1 MTKPLTV
8 LDYSRRI
15 ERVVDHIADHLH
27 EPLDL
32 ERLAAVACFS
42 PYHFHRIYRAITG
55 ETAAEALRRLRL
67 QRAAGELVEGHPAI
81 ARIARRAGYG
91 SVAAFTR
98 AFQAGY
104 GIAPAAYRRQGR
116 LVQPSPIPTATE
128 TAMYDVSIRDLQP
141 VRLAALRHA
150 GSYQEIGATFERLFA
165 WAAGRGLMSQQTRAI
180 GVYYDDPDGAPAA
193 ALRSDAG
200 ISVGPEV
207 ALENGLRLLEV
218 SGGRYAVLHHQGPYA
233 ELNKAYRW
241 LYREW
246 LPQSGEQCADRPIF
260 EEYLNNPRALP
271 PEQWLTDICLP
282 LEGPQ

>member
-1 MTKPLTV
+1 MTKPLTI

-15 ERVVDHIADHLH
+15 ERVVDHIAAHLD

-42 PYHFHRIYRAITG
+42 PYHFHRIYRAVTG
-55 ETAAEALRRLRL
+55 ETVAEALRRLRL
-67 QRAAGELVEGHPAI
+67 NRAAGDLVDGHPAI

-91 SVAAFTR
+91 SVAAFAR
-98 AFQAGY
+98 AFRAGY

-116 LVQPSPIPTATE
+116 LVLPSPVPTATE
-128 TAMYDVSIRDLQP
+128 TAMYDVSIRELQP
-141 VRLAALRHA
+141 VRLTALRHA
-150 GSYQEIGATFERLFA
+150 GSYLEIGTTFERLFA
-165 WAAGRGLMSQQTRAI
+165 WAAGRGLMGPQSRAI
-180 GVYYDDPDGAPAA
+180 GVYYDDPEGTPAQ

-200 ISVGPEV
+200 ISVGPDV
-207 ALENGLRLLEV
+207 ALDDGLRIVEV
-218 SGGRYAVLHHQGPYA
+218 PGGRHAVLHHRGPYA

-246 LPQSGEQCADRPIF
+246 LPKSGEQCADRPIF
-260 EEYLNNPRALP
+260 EEYLNNPRTLP

-282 LEGPQ
+282 LSER

>member
-15 ERVVDHIADHLH
+15 ERVLDHIGAHLD

-42 PYHFHRIYRAITG
+42 PYHFHRIYRAVTG
-55 ETAAEALRRLRL
+55 ETVADALRRLRL

-91 SVAAFTR
+91 SVAAFAR
-98 AFQAGY
+98 AFRAGY
-104 GIAPAAYRRQGR
+104 GIPPATYRRQGR
-116 LVQPSPIPTATE
+116 LVPPSPTPTATE
-128 TAMYDVSIRDLQP
+128 SAMYDVTIPELQP

-150 GSYQEIGATFERLFA
+150 GPYLEIGTTFERLFA
-165 WAAGRGLMSQQTRAI
+165 WAAGRGLMGPQTRAI
-180 GVYYDDPDGAPAA
+180 GVYYDDPDGTPAA
-193 ALRSDAG
+193 ALRADAG
-200 ISVGPEV
+200 IAVGPGV
-207 ALENGLRLLEV
+207 ALDDGLRIVEV
-218 SGGRYAVLHHQGPYA
+218 PGGRHAVLHHQGPYA

-246 LPQSGEQCADRPIF
+246 LPKSGEQCADRPIF
-260 EEYLNNPRALP
+260 EEYLNNPRTLP
-271 PEQWLTDICLP
+271 PERWLTDICLP
-282 LEGPQ
+282 LAER

>member
-15 ERVVDHIADHLH
+15 ERVLDHIGAHLD

-42 PYHFHRIYRAITG
+42 PYHFHRIYRAVTG
-55 ETAAEALRRLRL
+55 ETVADALRRLRL

-91 SVAAFTR
+91 SVAAFAR
-98 AFQAGY
+98 AFRAGY
-104 GIAPAAYRRQGR
+104 GIPPATYRRQGR

-128 TAMYDVSIRDLQP
+128 TAMYDVTIRELQP
-141 VRLAALRHA
+141 VRLAALRHT
-150 GSYQEIGATFERLFA
+150 GPYLEIGATFERLFA
-165 WAAGRGLMSQQTRAI
+165 WAAGRGLMGPQTRAI
-180 GVYYDDPDGAPAA
+180 GVYYDDADGTPAA

-200 ISVGPEV
+200 IAVGPDV
-207 ALENGLRLLEV
+207 ALEDGLRV
-218 SGGRYAVLHHQGPYA
+218 VDVPGGRHAVLHHQGPYA

-246 LPQSGEQCADRPIF
+246 LPKSGEQCADRPIF
-260 EEYLNNPRALP
+260 EEYLNNPRTLP

-282 LEGPQ
+282 LAER

>member
-15 ERVVDHIADHLH
+15 ERVLDHIGAHLD

-55 ETAAEALRRLRL
+55 ETVAEALRRLRL

-81 ARIARRAGYG
+81 ARISRRAGYG

-116 LVQPSPIPTATE
+116 LVLPSPIPTATE
-128 TAMYDVSIRDLQP
+128 SAMYDVTIRELQP
-141 VRLAALRHA
+141 VRLAALRHT
-150 GSYQEIGATFERLFA
+150 GPYLDIGTTFERLFA
-165 WAAGRGLMSQQTRAI
+165 WAAGRGLMGPQTRAI
-180 GVYYDDPDGAPAA
+180 GVYYDDPDGTSAE

-200 ISVGPEV
+200 LAVEAGS
-207 ALENGLRLLEV
+207 ALDNGLRIVEV
-218 SGGRYAVLHHQGPYA
+218 PGGRHAVLHHQGPYA

-246 LPQSGEQCADRPIF
+246 LPTSGEQCADRPIF
-260 EEYLNNPRALP
+260 EEYLNNPRTLP
-271 PEQWLTDICLP
+271 PERWLTDICLP
-282 LEGPQ
+282 LAER

>member
-15 ERVVDHIADHLH
+15 ERVIDHIGAHLD

-42 PYHFHRIYRAITG
+42 PYHFHRIYRAVTG
-55 ETAAEALRRLRL
+55 ETVADALRRLRFN
-67 QRAAGELVEGHPAI
+67 RAAGELVEGHPAV
-81 ARIARRAGYG
+81 ATVARRAGYG
-91 SVAAFTR
+91 SVAAFAR
-98 AFQAGY
+98 AFRSGY

-116 LVQPSPIPTATE
+116 LVPPSPIPTATE
-128 TAMYDVSIRDLQP
+128 TAMYDVSVRDLQP
-141 VRLAALRHA
+141 VRLAALRHT
-150 GSYQEIGATFERLFA
+150 GSYLEIGTTFERLFA
-165 WAAGRGLMSQQTRAI
+165 WAVGRGLMGPQTRAI
-180 GVYYDDPDGAPAA
+180 GVYYDDPDGTPAH

-200 ISVGPEV
+200 LAVGPDV
-207 ALENGLRLLEV
+207 ALDDGLRIVEV
-218 SGGRYAVLHHQGPYA
+218 PGGRHAVLHHQGPYA

-246 LPQSGEQCADRPIF
+246 LPKSGEQCADRPIF
-260 EEYLNNPRALP
+260 EEYLNNPRTLP

-282 LEGPQ
+282 LGER

>member
-15 ERVVDHIADHLH
+15 ERVLDHIGAHLD

-42 PYHFHRIYRAITG
+42 SYHFHRIYRAVTG
-55 ETAAEALRRLRL
+55 ETVADTLRRLRL

-91 SVAAFTR
+91 SVAAFAR
-98 AFQAGY
+98 AFRAGY
-104 GIAPAAYRRQGR
+104 GIPPATYRRQGR
-116 LVQPSPIPTATE
+116 LVLPSPIPIATE
-128 TAMYDVSIRDLQP
+128 TAMYDVTIPELQP
-141 VRLAALRHA
+141 VRLAALRHT
-150 GSYQEIGATFERLFA
+150 GPYLDIGTTFERLFA
-165 WAAGRGLMSQQTRAI
+165 WAAGRGLMGPQTRAI
-180 GVYYDDPDGAPAA
+180 GVYYDDPDGTPGE

-200 ISVGPEV
+200 LVVGSGI
-207 ALENGLRLLEV
+207 ALDNGLRVVEV
-218 SGGRYAVLHHQGPYA
+218 PGGRHAVLHHRGPYA

-246 LPQSGEQCADRPIF
+246 LPKSGEQCADRPVF
-260 EEYLNNPRALP
+260 EEYLNNPRTLP

-282 LEGPQ
+282 LAER

>member
-15 ERVVDHIADHLH
+15 ERVLDHIAAHLD

-55 ETAAEALRRLRL
+55 ETVAEALRRLRL

-128 TAMYDVSIRDLQP
+128 TAMYDVTIRELQP
-141 VRLAALRHA
+141 VRLTALRHT
-150 GSYQEIGATFERLFA
+150 GPYLDIGTTFERLFA
-165 WAAGRGLMSQQTRAI
+165 WAAGRRLMGPQTRAI
-180 GVYYDDPDGAPAA
+180 GVYYDDPDGTSAE

-200 ISVGPEV
+200 LAVEAGS
-207 ALENGLRLLEV
+207 ALDNGLRIVEV
-218 SGGRYAVLHHQGPYA
+218 PGGRHAVLHHQGPYA

-246 LPQSGEQCADRPIF
+246 LPKSGEQCADRPIF
-260 EEYLNNPRALP
+260 EEYLNNPRTLP

-282 LEGPQ
+282 LAER